1 MHLHYHLV
9 MKLFRRLLGQST
21 LTDRYQTTIP
31 NAVRKQL
38 GLGKRDLIEFVQADD
53 GSIVLRR
60 AETYAAEEFP
70 EEMQRWRME
79 DESQVKISS
88 GWLIEHAGIPKGY
101 HLPGSKAAISQKHA
115 LAITNTGGAS
125 AEEILQLAR
134 YVQERVAARWGI
146 NLIPEPNLIGF

>member
-70 EEMQRWRME
+70 EELIAWLGFIDQDQHKNPQQLKVL
-79 DESQVKISS
+79 DE
-88 GWLIEHAGIPKGY
+88 AFFA
-101 HLPGSKAAISQKHA
+101 KAK
-115 LAITNTGGAS
+115 
-125 AEEILQLAR
+125 EIVGDLDVDLDADL
-134 YVQERVAARWGI
+134 G
-146 NLIPEPNLIGF
+146 PDTK